1 MSKSQR
7 RKGQERERE
16 LAKLVNGK
24 RVLRSVADGGEH
36 IGDVKGLGLTWAVAA
51 SADEFNQLY
60 GWLNGVDAL
69 AVRADRKEWLVVMP
83 VEQLLS
89 LLGNETEL
97 TRRLARGGTYCKS
110 GAEKDR
116 RAEHCKL
123 CVARTWFD
131 EPRRVARRERSAKY
145 LAESRA
151 GLTTREIA
159 ARDGINHQNVSRLIR
174 LGRADENLTTPKIT
188 RIDGGKG
195 GRHYQV
201 EGYPEPFP
209 SVTNVLGIIA
219 KPALIPWARNT
230 ALEAVQSTLTDRIGQ
245 QVELSPEWIE
255 ATISEARRRPGQ
267 N

>member
-1 MSKSQR
+1 MAEQPI
-7 RKGQERERE
+7 
-16 LAKLVNGK
+16 NGN
-24 RVLRSVADGGEH
+24 RVYPA
-36 IGDVKGLGLTWAVAA
+36 GD
-51 SADEFNQLY
+51 
-60 GWLNGVDAL
+60 
-69 AVRADRKEWLVVMP
+69 
-83 VEQLLS
+83 
-89 LLGNETEL
+89 
-97 TRRLARGGTYCKS
+97 LARGGTYCVC

-116 RAEHCKL
+116 RAEHCKR

-131 EPRRVARRERSAKY
+131 EPRRVARRERSARY

-151 GLTTREIA
+151 GMTVRVIA
-159 ARDGINHQNVSRLIR
+159 ARDGINYQNVSRLIR

-230 ALEAVQSTLTDRIGQ
+230 ALEAVQSTLTARIGER
-245 QVELSPEWIE
+245 VELSPEWIE
-255 ATISEARRRPGQ
+255 ATISDARRRPGQ